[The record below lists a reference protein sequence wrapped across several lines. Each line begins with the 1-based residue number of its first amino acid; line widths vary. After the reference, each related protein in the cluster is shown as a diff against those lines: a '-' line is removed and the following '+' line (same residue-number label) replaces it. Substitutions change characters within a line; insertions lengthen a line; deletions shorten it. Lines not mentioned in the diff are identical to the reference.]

1 LLLCSIAASAQWESQ
16 VAAPNMY
23 NLNTGNVGIGK
34 TNPGAKLDVNGIFQV
49 YPTGSSGTTGAL
61 KLRIEGVA
69 GASIIQ
75 ANSDVNWA
83 NHDIIINAAN
93 TTGAVPNHFVLYR
106 TGNVAI
112 GKAIPAVKL
121 DVNGATQIYPN
132 GNSGVDRALKLRFT
146 PGTSATIIEANS
158 DFNWANH
165 DIIVNAASASGGNIN
180 QLVAHRSGNVG
191 IGTASPDQKLTV
203 KGYIHAE
210 EVRVD
215 LNVPGPD
222 YVFEKNYE
230 LLTLQNLEQYINQH
244 KHLPEVPS
252 ATEMEAN
259 GVYLKEMNMLLLKK
273 VEELTLHLIELNKQV
288 QTMNKTIDQLKSS
301 H

>member
-1 LLLCSIAASAQWESQ
+1 
-16 VAAPNMY
+16 
-23 NLNTGNVGIGK
+23 
-34 TNPGAKLDVNGIFQV
+34 
-49 YPTGSSGTTGAL
+49 
-61 KLRIEGVA
+61 
-69 GASIIQ
+69 
-75 ANSDVNWA
+75 
-83 NHDIIINAAN
+83 
-93 TTGAVPNHFVLYR
+93 VLYR